1 MVGIQAA
8 REVARELNPRT
19 IVITSLRKEEVDD
32 ALAFLRGEISG
43 PELVGEWGN
52 IFVPDALKDAA
63 RDEIYASAANYD
75 LLFDAVFRRESD
87 YKQSALFRIIDKYK
101 PEIVID
107 CINTATGISYQNE
120 FDIAI
125 QAKEQLDALS
135 RRDGAIARDELE
147 PFLVTIRK
155 LLISQGIPQIARHV
169 LVLHRTLEDSAV
181 QIYVKVGTTGT
192 GGMGLNIPYTHSE
205 DKPSL
210 PLLAKSAIG
219 FAHTGLL
226 FLLARTP
233 AASDEKHS
241 AIVKEVKPG
250 AMIGFRRVE
259 KKHVRL
265 RGENAKAYLYAP
277 REETLGARL
286 ELRQDERGYERF
298 DARDVPLEIIG
309 ADTGENGFFSIG
321 EFLAITYPRQM
332 EYVDRK
338 SVV

>member
-1 MVGIQAA
+1 MPRSARHELTGTVLILGGAGMVGLQAA
-8 REVARELNPRT
+8 REVARELNPKT
-19 IVITSLRKEEVDD
+19 IVITSLRETEVREAIDFLKSEIGGPR
-32 ALAFLRGEISG
+32 LA
-43 PELVGEWGN
+43 GEWGN
-52 IFVPDALKDAA
+52 IFVPDALRESS
-63 RDEIYASAANYD
+63 RDEIFASAASYD
-75 LLFDAVFRRESD
+75 LLFDAVFRRESN
-87 YKQSALFRIIDKYK
+87 YRESALFKLIDKYK

-125 QAKEQLDALS
+125 QAKELLDALA
-135 RRDGAIARDELE
+135 RREGAIAREELE
-147 PFLVTIRK
+147 PLLVTVRK

-181 QIYVKVGTTGT
+181 QIYVKIGTTGT
-192 GGMGLNIPYTHSE
+192 GGKGLHIPYTHSE

-250 AMIGFRRVE
+250 AMIGFR
-259 KKHVRL
+259 
-265 RGENAKAYLYAP
+265 
-277 REETLGARL
+277 
-286 ELRQDERGYERF
+286 
-298 DARDVPLEIIG
+298 
-309 ADTGENGFFSIG
+309 
-321 EFLAITYPRQM
+321 
-332 EYVDRK
+332 DRK